1 MDFLTAAVIAPVAAA
16 LGGAV
21 AYLYAD
27 RKCKAA
33 AATLQ
38 THLALA
44 DQRAAALAGELE
56 SHRQAIAKA
65 DNDLAS
71 TRQDLST
78 ASAKIAALM
87 AQLAGTEQNVR
98 DQRKLL
104 EESNTQLTATL
115 TTDLETTRH
124 QVATHQAALA
134 AARNQLAEEQS
145 RVATLNAQLA
155 ASEKNIA
162 EQKNLLDTAN
172 DTLTK
177 SFAALSRDALEKS
190 NAAFIQMAEAKF
202 KALSTEAAGT
212 LDERKAQIGTLLKP
226 LEEMLGNYQKRLAE
240 METQRTGAYAELRQ
254 QIGVMSATQA
264 ALSTQTTQLVSALTR
279 PNVRGQWGEIALRKL
294 VELAGMSDRCDF
306 VEQTTTTDLDG
317 NKLRPD
323 MVVHLPADRQV
334 VIDCK
339 AVLGAFLDASA
350 APDEPARHAHML
362 RHSGLVRARA
372 KDLSTK
378 AYWQQFHNTPEFV
391 VLFLPGEAFLYA
403 ACQHDATLLEDA
415 IAAKVIIATPTTL
428 IALLKSIEYGWRQQ
442 AVSENAEAIRKL
454 GSEIYDRLATLADNM
469 VRLGKSLDG
478 AVDHYNK
485 AVGTLES
492 RVLVSARKISE
503 LGAGANKEIPDTPQ
517 IDKRTREL
525 AATLHPDKS
534 PLLPD

>member
-1 MDFLTAAVIAPVAAA
+1 MTFLVPIIAAIVAGLLGAVVAFLYTDRQSKAAIGELRTARALAEQQGVALARQLQEAREAQQQAAVKAQANQDQQQSEVDAAKTRLAEMGARLATVVAE
-16 LGGAV
+16 
-21 AYLYAD
+21 
-27 RKCKAA
+27 
-33 AATLQ
+33 
-38 THLALA
+38 
-44 DQRAAALAGELE
+44 LAGSEK
-56 SHRQAIAKA
+56 SIA
-65 DNDLAS
+65 
-71 TRQDLST
+71 
-78 ASAKIAALM
+78 
-87 AQLAGTEQNVR
+87 

-104 EESNTQLTATL
+104 DDANEKLT
-115 TTDLETTRH
+115 
-124 QVATHQAALA
+124 LA
-134 AARNQLAEEQS
+134 
-145 RVATLNAQLA
+145 
-155 ASEKNIA
+155 
-162 EQKNLLDTAN
+162 
-172 DTLTK
+172 
-177 SFAALSRDALEKS
+177 FAAVSRDALEKS

-226 LEEMLGNYQKRLAE
+226 LEEMLGSYQKRLAE

-279 PNVRGQWGEIALRKL
+279 PHVRGQWGEIALRKL

-306 VEQTTTTDLDG
+306 VEQTTTTDADG

-323 MVVHLPADRQV
+323 MVVHLPADRRV

-350 APDEPARHAHML
+350 AADEPSRHAHML
-362 RHSGLVRARA
+362 RHSGLIRARA

-378 AYWQQFHNTPEFV
+378 AYWQQFSNTPEFV

-403 ACQHDATLLEDA
+403 ACEHDATLLEDA

-454 GSEIYDRLATLADNM
+454 GGEIYDRLATLADNM

-485 AVGTLES
+485 AVGTMES

-503 LGAGANKEIPDTPQ
+503 LGAGATREIPETPQ
-517 IDKRTREL
+517 IDKRAREL
-525 AATLHPDKS
+525 ASILHPEKS
-534 PLLPD
+534 PLLPE

>member
-1 MDFLTAAVIAPVAAA
+1 MNLILYSIIAIIAAA
-16 LGGAV
+16 LGAV
-21 AYLYAD
+21 IAFLYTD
-27 RKCKAA
+27 RKSKAA
-33 AATLQ
+33 INDLRTQ
-38 THLALA
+38 KALA
-44 DQRAAALAGELE
+44 DQRIETLLLENAETETLRRQIAQATANTAEATTGRALAEQQAASLAHQLQESRTAHEQATTQWQSDSNAAQAQFAEMSARLATAAAELAG
-56 SHRQAIAKA
+56 SQNNIA
-65 DNDLAS
+65 
-71 TRQDLST
+71 
-78 ASAKIAALM
+78 
-87 AQLAGTEQNVR
+87 E
-98 DQRKLL
+98 QRKLL
-104 EESNTQLTATL
+104 DDANEKLT
-115 TTDLETTRH
+115 H
-124 QVATHQAALA
+124 
-134 AARNQLAEEQS
+134 
-145 RVATLNAQLA
+145 
-155 ASEKNIA
+155 
-162 EQKNLLDTAN
+162 
-172 DTLTK
+172 

-190 NAAFIQMAEAKF
+190 NLAFIQMAEAKF

-212 LDERKAQIGTLLKP
+212 LDERKAQIGALLKP
-226 LEEMLGNYQKRLAE
+226 LEEALGNYQKRLAE

-279 PNVRGQWGEIALRKL
+279 PHVRGQWGEIALRKL

-323 MVVHLPADRQV
+323 MVVHLPANRQV

-362 RHSGLVRARA
+362 RHSGLIRARA

-403 ACQHDATLLEDA
+403 ACEHDATLLEDA

-525 AATLHPDKS
+525 ASILHPEKS